1 MVLIVGPHLTKWPAL
16 ELPTAMPATKPKNDP
31 KSEAHAPQTE
41 APANGAKPE
50 TTPRSDFRTS
60 ERVESRLNPYIEAHP
75 RDLEHYKK
83 LIAENPERAA
93 RTLMLKDLEMFEVT
107 MKQVTR
113 QLPQAKEFYEKQT
126 PEVKKRI
133 DEAVAKVNPYHH
145 DQAFVG
151 EVMAEVR
158 RQSFSQVF
166 GKKPATTAPAMSAG

>member
-1 MVLIVGPHLTKWPAL
+1 MKWPAL
-16 ELPTAMPATKPKNDP
+16 ELTKAMPATKPKNDP
-31 KSEAHAPQTE
+31 KTE
-41 APANGAKPE
+41 ANAAQTQTP
-50 TTPRSDFRTS
+50 TPRNDFRTS
-60 ERVESRLNPYIEAHP
+60 ERVEARLNPYIEAHP
-75 RDLEHYKK
+75 RDLEYYRK

-93 RTLMLKDLEMFEVT
+93 RTLMLKDLEMFETT

-113 QLPQAKEFYEKQT
+113 QLPQAKEYYEKQT

-133 DEAVAKVNPYHH
+133 DDAVAKVNPYHH

-166 GKKPATTAPAMSAG
+166 GKKPTPTTAPAMSAG

>member
-1 MVLIVGPHLTKWPAL
+1 
-16 ELPTAMPATKPKNDP
+16 MPANKPKIDP
-31 KSEAHAPQTE
+31 KSEAASSPSETPPASAHDAKTESAPRTE
-41 APANGAKPE
+41 
-50 TTPRSDFRTS
+50 FRTS
-60 ERVESRLNPYIEAHP
+60 ERVESRLNPYIEAHS
-75 RDLEHYKK
+75 RDLEHYRK
-83 LIAENPERAA
+83 LVGENPERAV
-93 RTLMLKDLEMFEVT
+93 RTLMLKDLEMFETT

-133 DEAVAKVNPYHH
+133 DDAVAKVNPYHH

-166 GKKPATTAPAMSAG
+166 GKKPAATTAPAMSVG